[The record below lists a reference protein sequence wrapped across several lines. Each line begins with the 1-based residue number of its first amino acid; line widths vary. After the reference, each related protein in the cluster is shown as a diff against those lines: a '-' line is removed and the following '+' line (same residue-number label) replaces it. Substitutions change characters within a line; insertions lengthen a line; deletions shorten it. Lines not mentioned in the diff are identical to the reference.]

1 MFFTIHLSR
10 SIFKGFYL
18 IEDSKNQVTQ
28 LLIDLSGGNKK
39 VVDVLMPMVYNEMH
53 QLAHMHLRG
62 ERRNHT
68 LNATALVH
76 EAYMKLIDQDK
87 ISWQNRAHFFGIASQ
102 AMRRILINYA
112 NARIAQKR
120 GGNQVLATFIDDKM
134 KRESKPEEL
143 IALDEAL
150 KKLEKINERQSK
162 IIEHW
167 FFVGLNHEEIA
178 EILNVSVPTVRRD
191 FRLAKA
197 WLSREL
203 KQDL

>member
-1 MFFTIHLSR
+1 MT
-10 SIFKGFYL
+10 
-18 IEDSKNQVTQ
+18 DNSKNQVTQ
-28 LLIDLSGGNKK
+28 LLVDLSGGNKK
-39 VVDVLMPMVYNEMH
+39 AVDILMLMVYKEMH

-62 ERRNHT
+62 ERSDHT

-76 EAYMKLIDQDK
+76 EAYMKLVDQDK
-87 ISWQNRAHFFGIASQ
+87 ITWRNRAHFFGIASQ

-120 GGNQVLATFIDDKM
+120 GANQVLVTFVDDKM
-134 KRESKPEEL
+134 KRESRPEEL

-150 KKLEKINERQSK
+150 NKLEQINERQAK
-162 IIEHW
+162 IIEQW
-167 FFVGLNHEEIA
+167 FFVGMNHEEIG
-178 EILNVSVPTVRRD
+178 EILNVSMPTIRRD

-203 KQDL
+203 KHEL

>member
-1 MFFTIHLSR
+1 M
-10 SIFKGFYL
+10 
-18 IEDSKNQVTQ
+18 DNSKNEVTR
-28 LLIDLSGGNKK
+28 LLADLSGGNKK
-39 VVDVLMPMVYNEMH
+39 VVDVLMPMVYKEMH

-68 LNATALVH
+68 LNATALIH
-76 EAYMKLIDQDK
+76 EAYVKLVDQEK
-87 ISWQNRAHFFGIASQ
+87 ITWQNRAHFFGIASQ

-120 GGNQVLATFIDDKM
+120 GGNPVLATFIDDQM

-150 KKLEKINERQSK
+150 KNLEQINERQAK
-162 IIEHW
+162 IIEQW

-178 EILNVSVPTVRRD
+178 EILDVSVPTVRRD

-203 KQDL
+203 KQEL

>member
-1 MFFTIHLSR
+1 MINN
-10 SIFKGFYL
+10 
-18 IEDSKNQVTQ
+18 SKNEVTQ
-28 LLIDLSGGNKK
+28 LLVDLSGGNKK
-39 VVDVLMPMVYNEMH
+39 VVDVLMPMVYTEMH

-76 EAYMKLIDQDK
+76 EAYVKLVDQDK

-150 KKLEKINERQSK
+150 NKLEAINERQAK
-162 IIEHW
+162 IIEQW

-178 EILNVSVPTVRRD
+178 EILDVSVPTIRRD

-203 KQDL
+203 KQEL

>member
-1 MFFTIHLSR
+1 MVDTEKDITRLLS
-10 SIFKGFYL
+10 
-18 IEDSKNQVTQ
+18 
-28 LLIDLSGGNKK
+28 DLSSGDKK
-39 VVDVLMPMVYNEMH
+39 AVDLLMPMIYNEMH

-76 EAYMKLIDQDK
+76 EAYMKLVKQDQVT
-87 ISWQNRAHFFGIASQ
+87 WQNRAHFFGVASQ

-120 GGNQVLATFIDDKM
+120 GGNQVLATFVDDKM

-150 KKLEKINERQSK
+150 KKLEELNGRQSK
-162 IIEHW
+162 IIEYW

-203 KQDL
+203 QQEL

>member
-1 MFFTIHLSR
+1 
-10 SIFKGFYL
+10 L
-18 IEDSKNQVTQ
+18 IDDSKNQVTQ
-28 LLIDLSGGNKK
+28 LLFDLSHGNRKA
-39 VVDVLMPMVYNEMH
+39 VDMLMPLVYKEMH

-62 ERRNHT
+62 ERKNHT

-76 EAYMKLIDQDK
+76 EAYMKLVDQDK
-87 ISWQNRAHFFGIASQ
+87 ITWQNRAHFFGIASQ

-120 GGNQVLATFIDDKM
+120 GGNQVLATFVDDKM

-150 KKLEKINERQSK
+150 KKLELLNERQSK

-178 EILNVSVPTVRRD
+178 EVLEVSVPTIRRD

-203 KQDL
+203 HQEL

>member
-1 MFFTIHLSR
+1 ML
-10 SIFKGFYL
+10 
-18 IEDSKNQVTQ
+18 DNSKNQVTQ
-28 LLIDLSGGNKK
+28 LLADLSGGNKQ
-39 VVDVLMPMVYNEMH
+39 VVDILMPLVYKEMH

-62 ERRNHT
+62 ERKDHT

-76 EAYMKLIDQDK
+76 EAYMKLVDQDK

-102 AMRRILINYA
+102 SMRRILINYA

-120 GGNQVLATFIDDKM
+120 GGNQVLATFVDDKM

-150 KKLEKINERQSK
+150 KKLEQINERQSK

-203 KQDL
+203 KHEL

>member
-1 MFFTIHLSR
+1 
-10 SIFKGFYL
+10 L
-18 IEDSKNQVTQ
+18 IDNSKNEVTQ
-28 LLIDLSGGNKK
+28 LLFDLSKGNRHA
-39 VVDVLMPMVYNEMH
+39 VDMLMPMVYNEMH

-76 EAYMKLIDQDK
+76 EAYMKLVDQDK
-87 ISWQNRAHFFGIASQ
+87 ITWQNRAHFFGIASQ
-102 AMRRILINYA
+102 AMRRILVNYA

-120 GGNQVLATFIDDKM
+120 GGNQILATFIDDKM

-178 EILNVSVPTVRRD
+178 EILAVSVPTVRRD

>member
-1 MFFTIHLSR
+1 MNDLQNDVTRLLS
-10 SIFKGFYL
+10 
-18 IEDSKNQVTQ
+18 
-28 LLIDLSGGNKK
+28 DLSSGNRE
-39 VVDVLMPMVYNEMH
+39 VVDMLMPLVYKEMH

-62 ERRNHT
+62 ERRDHT

-76 EAYMKLIDQDK
+76 EAYIKLVGQDK
-87 ISWQNRAHFFGIASQ
+87 ITWQNRAHFFGIASQ

-120 GGNQVLATFIDDKM
+120 GGNQVLATFVDDKM

-150 KKLEKINERQSK
+150 KKLEQINERQSK

-167 FFVGLNHEEIA
+167 FFVGLNHEEIG
-178 EILNVSVPTVRRD
+178 EVLSVSVPTVRRD

-197 WLSREL
+197 WLSREMKRAIL
-203 KQDL
+203 I

>member
-1 MFFTIHLSR
+1 M
-10 SIFKGFYL
+10 
-18 IEDSKNQVTQ
+18 IENSKNEVTQ
-28 LLIDLSGGNKK
+28 LLLDLSGGNKK
-39 VVDVLMPMVYNEMH
+39 VVDVLMPMVYKEMH

-62 ERRNHT
+62 ERKDHT

-76 EAYMKLIDQDK
+76 EAYIKLIDQDK
-87 ISWQNRAHFFGIASQ
+87 ITWQNRAHFFGIASQ
-102 AMRRILINYA
+102 AMRRILVNYA

-150 KKLEKINERQSK
+150 KKLEKLNERQSK

-178 EILNVSVPTVRRD
+178 EILDLSVPTIRRD

-203 KQDL
+203 KHEL

>member
-1 MFFTIHLSR
+1 MDNSLKDVTKLLS
-10 SIFKGFYL
+10 
-18 IEDSKNQVTQ
+18 
-28 LLIDLSGGNKK
+28 DLSSGNKN
-39 VVDVLMPMVYNEMH
+39 DVNILMPMVYREMH

-76 EAYMKLIDQDK
+76 EAYMKLVNQDK
-87 ISWQNRAHFFGIASQ
+87 ITWQNRAHFFGIASQ

-120 GGNQVLATFIDDKM
+120 GGNQVLATFVDEKM
-134 KRESKPEEL
+134 KRESRPEEL

-150 KKLEKINERQSK
+150 KKLERLNERQSK

-178 EILNVSVPTVRRD
+178 EILCVSLPTVRRD

-197 WLSREL
+197 WLSKEL
-203 KQDL
+203 KQEI

>member
-1 MFFTIHLSR
+1 MINPEKD
-10 SIFKGFYL
+10 I
-18 IEDSKNQVTQ
+18 TQ
-28 LLIDLSGGNKK
+28 LLSELSSGNREA
-39 VVDVLMPMVYNEMH
+39 VDVLLPVVYKELH

-76 EAYMKLIDQDK
+76 EAYMKLIAQDR
-87 ISWQNRAHFFGIASQ
+87 ITWQNRAHFFGIASQ

-112 NARIAQKR
+112 NARIAEKR
-120 GGNQVLATFIDDKM
+120 GGNKVLATFVDDKVS
-134 KRESKPEEL
+134 RESRPEEL
-143 IALDEAL
+143 VALDEAL
-150 KKLEKINERQSK
+150 TKLEKLNERQSR

-178 EILNVSVPTVRRD
+178 EVLNVSVPTVRRD

>member
-1 MFFTIHLSR
+1 M
-10 SIFKGFYL
+10 

-28 LLIDLSGGNKK
+28 LLIDLSSGNKK
-39 VVDVLMPMVYNEMH
+39 VVDVLMPMVYKEMH

-62 ERRNHT
+62 ERRDHT

-76 EAYMKLIDQDK
+76 EAYMKLVDQDK
-87 ISWQNRAHFFGIASQ
+87 ITWQNRAHFFGIASQ
-102 AMRRILINYA
+102 AMRRILVNYA

-120 GGNQVLATFIDDKM
+120 GGNQVLATFVDDKM

-143 IALDEAL
+143 IDLDEAL
-150 KKLEKINERQSK
+150 KKLEKLNERQSK

-178 EILNVSVPTVRRD
+178 EILYVSVPTVRRD

-203 KQDL
+203 KKEL

>member
-1 MFFTIHLSR
+1 MID
-10 SIFKGFYL
+10 
-18 IEDSKNQVTQ
+18 DSKSQVTQ
-28 LLIDLSGGNKK
+28 LLFDLSSGNRKA
-39 VVDVLMPMVYNEMH
+39 VDMLMPLVYKEMH

-76 EAYMKLIDQDK
+76 EAYM
-87 ISWQNRAHFFGIASQ
+87 
-102 AMRRILINYA
+102 
-112 NARIAQKR
+112 
-120 GGNQVLATFIDDKM
+120 NQILATFIDDKM

-150 KKLEKINERQSK
+150 KKLEQINERQSK

-178 EILNVSVPTVRRD
+178 EILEVSVPTVRRD

-197 WLSREL
+197 WLTREL
-203 KQDL
+203 NQEL

>member
-1 MFFTIHLSR
+1 MINT
-10 SIFKGFYL
+10 KK
-18 IEDSKNQVTQ
+18 EVTQ
-28 LLIDLSGGNKK
+28 LLFDLSNGNRD
-39 VVDVLMPMVYNEMH
+39 VVDKLMPVVYKEMH
-53 QLAHMHLRG
+53 QLAHMHLRK
-62 ERRNHT
+62 ERRDHT
-68 LNATALVH
+68 LNPTALVH

-87 ISWQNRAHFFGIASQ
+87 LTWQNRAHFFGVASQ

-120 GGNQVLATFIDDKM
+120 GGNYVLVTFIDDNM

-150 KKLEKINERQSK
+150 NKLEKLSERQSK
-162 IIEHW
+162 IIEQW

-178 EILNVSVPTVRRD
+178 EVLNVSVPTVRRD

-203 KQDL
+203 RQDL